1 MAHNNSVPRAPEGVE
16 VIKDNLSRL
25 PNRPGVYRMFDAA
38 GELLYVG
45 KAKSL
50 KNRVGNYAKM
60 GGHTQRIALMISL
73 TASME
78 FVVTESETEAL
89 LLEANLIKR
98 LKPRF
103 NIILRDDKSFPYIL
117 IRRDHPAP
125 QVVKYRGSKKI
136 KGEYFG
142 PFASANSVN
151 RTLDTLQKAFLL
163 RDCTDSVFDQRSRPC
178 MQYQIKRC
186 AGPCVDLISER
197 DYQKLA
203 DQAADFLRG
212 KVVSLHE
219 QLAQDMEAASEAMEF
234 EKAAALRDRIRAI
247 AAVRASQD
255 INPEGVEEADVF
267 AVAMDG
273 GVSCVQVFFYRS
285 GQNWGTKAYY
295 PKHERDANEADILAA
310 FLVQFYDDRPPPK
323 LILTSH
329 TPDQFELIEE
339 ALALRADR
347 KIEIRAPQ
355 RGGKRELV
363 MQALNNAREAL
374 SRKLAET
381 SSQARLLEEVRK
393 VFELEDTPR
402 RIEVYDNSHIQGT
415 NAVGGMVVAD
425 AEGFDKK
432 SYRKFNI
439 KDQDLEP
446 GDDYGMMREVFRRR
460 FSRLMKE
467 AGIESAPTE
476 ATSFP
481 GEPVAHPGPSILDPG
496 STSSSGKAGS
506 KNLAHSGTA
515 QPDPE
520 TGRVEPPHEQGEG
533 AAAPASAGN
542 SSEQTSTS
550 DHAGA
555 TSPNSEAGGTAGE
568 QNVKPALSATHRE
581 GGAVAGGQNKE
592 TETSTTINSPHPH
605 EQREGATS
613 PNSEAG
619 GTAGEQE
626 VKTRRD
632 KLRASPNY
640 PDLVLIDGGL
650 GQLNAVLEVFREIGL
665 TPDDVTLVSIAKGPD
680 RDAGREKFFRPNK
693 APFMLP
699 ETAPVLYYLQRL
711 RDEAHRWAIGA
722 HRSKRSADIKKN
734 PLDEIEGIG
743 PARKK
748 ALLHR
753 FGSARAISR
762 AKLADIATVDGVN
775 QALAE
780 RIYNFFHG
788 S

>member
-1 MAHNNSVPRAPEGVE
+1 MAHNNSVPLAPQGVE
-16 VIKDNLSRL
+16 VIKDNLTRL
-25 PNRPGVYRMFDAA
+25 PGKPGVYRMFGSD
-38 GELLYVG
+38 GEVLYVG
-45 KAKSL
+45 KAKNL
-50 KNRVGNYAKM
+50 KNRVGNYAKL

-78 FVVTESETEAL
+78 FVVTETETEAL

-103 NIILRDDKSFPYIL
+103 NILLRDDKSFPYIL

-125 QVVKYRGSKKI
+125 QIVKYRGSKKH
-136 KGEYFG
+136 KGDYFG
-142 PFASANSVN
+142 PFASAGSVT

-163 RDCTDSVFDQRSRPC
+163 RTCEDSVYESRSRPC
-178 MQYQIKRC
+178 MLHQIKRC
-186 AGPCVDLISER
+186 SAPCVDLISEK
-197 DYQKLA
+197 DYQALA

-212 KVVSLHE
+212 KVVKLHNE
-219 QLAQDMEAASEAMEF
+219 LATQMDAAAENLEF
-234 EKAAALRDRIRAI
+234 EQAARLRDRIRAI

-267 AVAMDG
+267 ALAMDG
-273 GVSCVQVFFYRS
+273 GVSCMQVFFYRS

-295 PKHERDANEADILAA
+295 PKHEKDAEPEDIIAA
-310 FLVQFYDDRPPPK
+310 FLVQFYDERPPPR

-329 TPDQFELIEE
+329 QPSQSELIED

-347 KIEIRAPQ
+347 KIEVRHPV

-363 MQALNNAREAL
+363 LQALNNAREAL

-381 SSQARLLEEVRK
+381 ASQARLLEEVRK
-393 VFELEDTPR
+393 VFELDEPPK

-415 NAVGGMVVAD
+415 NAVGGMVVAGP
-425 AEGFDKK
+425 EGFEKK
-432 SYRKFNI
+432 YYRKFNI
-439 KDQDLEP
+439 KDKDLEP

-467 AGIESAPTE
+467 AGVEPVTRDKNS
-476 ATSFP
+476 SP
-481 GEPVAHPGPSILDPG
+481 GEPQAHPGPSALDPG
-496 STSSSGKAGS
+496 STMSSGKAGS
-506 KNLAHSGTA
+506 KTVAHSGTA
-515 QPDPE
+515 QPYPE
-520 TGRVEPPHEQGEG
+520 TGHAEHPTSDRAGATGTDASSPHPTSNRAG

-542 SSEQTSTS
+542 SSEQ
-550 DHAGA
+550 
-555 TSPNSEAGGTAGE
+555 
-568 QNVKPALSATHRE
+568 ALEERRQKLKSAE
-581 GGAVAGGQNKE
+581 
-592 TETSTTINSPHPH
+592 
-605 EQREGATS
+605 
-613 PNSEAG
+613 
-619 GTAGEQE
+619 
-626 VKTRRD
+626 
-632 KLRASPNY
+632 NY

-650 GQLNAVLEVFREIGL
+650 GQLNAVLETFTELGL

-748 ALLHR
+748 AILHR
-753 FGSARAISR
+753 FGSAKGVAK
-762 AKLADIATVDGVN
+762 AKLSDIATVDGVS